1 MPTYDY
7 DCAACGGFDALRSLA
22 QRNEPAACTA
32 CGAAS
37 PRVLAHAPHLA
48 CVSPEQRRAHDTNE
62 RARHE
67 PRSSSR
73 DGSEGTYGRMRHPA
87 GCGCCS
93 SNSGSSNKRS
103 ATYTA
108 PSGAKAFPTKRPW
121 MISH

>member
-7 DCAACGGFDALRSLA
+7 DCPGCGGFDAFRTLA
-22 QRNEPAACTA
+22 QRNDPAACPDCGTA
-32 CGAAS
+32 SLRVFVSA
-37 PRVLAHAPHLA
+37 PRLALLA
-48 CVSPEQRRAHDTNE
+48 GGTRRAMDVNE

-67 PRSSSR
+67 PQSSR
-73 DGSEGTYGRMRHPA
+73 DYQRMQHPA

-93 SNSGSSNKRS
+93 TGGKRS
-103 ATYTA
+103 ATVTA